1 MELIID
7 LLTFLGIDYKE
18 IEQSPYSPFTQEEL
32 LESKNLHQQEYDE
45 TIQYL
50 DNLFK

>member
-1 MELIID
+1 MEIILE
-7 LLTFLGIDYKE
+7 LLVYLWIDYKE
-18 IEQSPYSPFTQEEL
+18 IEQAPYSPFTQEEL
-32 LESKNLHQQEYDE
+32 LESKNLHLQEYDE